1 MSTRIRDYA
10 LLMAHTWRCSSCRE
24 ALLEQ
29 PQSAW
34 VGYKLDEQQREQI
47 LDLTDE
53 SFQTIMRLSEE
64 TGLTVRELEEAID
77 HPRAR
82 LRHLGSVRNTSYVA
96 GNW

>member
-1 MSTRIRDYA
+1 MSTRVRDFA
-10 LLMAHTWRCSSCRE
+10 LLIGHTWRCSSCRE

-29 PQSAW
+29 PQSAV
-34 VGYKLDEQQREQI
+34 VGFKLDEQQREQI
-47 LDLTDE
+47 LDLTDD
-53 SFQTIMRLSEE
+53 SFQTIMRLAEA

-82 LRHLGSVRNTSYVA
+82 LRHLGSVRNHSYVA

>member
-1 MSTRIRDYA
+1 M
-10 LLMAHTWRCSSCRE
+10 
-24 ALLEQ
+24 EQ

-47 LDLTDE
+47 LELTDE
-53 SFQTIMRLSEE
+53 SFQTIMRLAEE
-64 TGLTVRELEEAID
+64 TGLPVRELEEAID